1 MHRVDNNAAP
11 VYLQNMVRKKVF
23 HRQNRWATTPG
34 SLYEIPFTERK
45 TFQARAFS
53 VAGPTEWN
61 DLPSHLRTIT
71 DHELFRKH
79 LKTYLFQ
86 QAFTYD

>member
-11 VYLQNMVRKKVF
+11 VYLHNMVRKKVF
-23 HRQNRWATTPG
+23 HRQTRWATTPG